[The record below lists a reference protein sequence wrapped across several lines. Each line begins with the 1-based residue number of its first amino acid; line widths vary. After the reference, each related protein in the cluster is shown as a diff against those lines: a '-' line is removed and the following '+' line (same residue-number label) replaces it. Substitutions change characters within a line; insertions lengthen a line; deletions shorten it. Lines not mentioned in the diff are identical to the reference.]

1 VFTRVRAP
9 HCALSSCGVTAI
21 VASACKRAGLATVYA
36 HRLRHTAATE
46 MLRAGA
52 GLEEIGQIL
61 RHESL
66 FTTAIY
72 AKVDRVAL
80 RELARP
86 WPGANEGTGQ

>member
-1 VFTRVRAP
+1 
-9 HCALSSCGVTAI
+9 
-21 VASACKRAGLATVYA
+21 
-36 HRLRHTAATE
+36 

-86 WPGANEGTGQ
+86 WPGANEGAGQ